1 MRMQLRGIAA
11 AAVAIAVVLPSRPA
25 LADAPIVR
33 ASSEVGAYR
42 DSFATAVLTPTVAGR
57 VESPT
62 AGWSVQGRYLVDV
75 VSAASPDVIATASP
89 RWSETRHAGS
99 ADVRYKPGAVGG
111 GIGASASYT
120 PDYFSR
126 GAQGSAVVDLDA
138 NKTWTLSAGLGFARD
153 TIGRTG
159 RPFSA
164 FSRELDT
171 FSGSLGLTRVIGP
184 RTLGSVVVDGYVER
198 GDQSKPYRYIPL
210 FLPSD
215 VERVGRGASVD
226 TVSSLRIGPR
236 PLEQLPLSRE
246 RLAITARLAH
256 RFDGLTI
263 RGEERLYGDTWG
275 MPASTTDVK
284 VYFDIGNR
292 VIAGPTFRAHAQGRT
307 GFYRRAYASGGPG
320 DIPAVRTGDRE
331 LGALFSLSSGGTLR
345 VGLAAAPEPM
355 AIALGLAVDG
365 TYTSF
370 ADALYVT
377 HRFAGLATLSFE
389 ARF

>member
-1 MRMQLRGIAA
+1 
-11 AAVAIAVVLPSRPA
+11 VASFFSRPA
-25 LADAPIVR
+25 RAEAPTIR

-42 DSFATAVLTPTVAGR
+42 DSFATAVLTPTVATR

-62 AGWSVQGRYLVDV
+62 AGWSVGGRYLVDV
-75 VSAASPDVIATASP
+75 VSAASPDVVSTASP
-89 RWSETRHAGS
+89 RWTETRHAGN
-99 ADVRYKPGAVGG
+99 ADVRYKPGAF
-111 GIGASASYT
+111 GAGLGVSASYT

-126 GAQGSAVVDLDA
+126 GAQGSAILDLDPD
-138 NKTWTLSAGLGFARD
+138 KTWTLSAGFGFARD

-159 RPFSA
+159 TSFST

-171 FSGSLGLTRVIGP
+171 YSASLGLSRVIGP
-184 RTLGSVVVDGYVER
+184 RTLGTIVADGYLEH
-198 GDQSKPYRYIPL
+198 GDQSKPYRYVPL

-215 VERVGRGASVD
+215 VSRVGRGATID
-226 TVSSLRIGPR
+226 TVSRLRIGAR

-256 RFDGLTI
+256 RFDGLTL
-263 RGEERLYGDTWG
+263 RAEERLYGDTWG
-275 MPASTTDVK
+275 MPASTTDVRL
-284 VYFDIGNR
+284 YFDIGRR
-292 VIAGPTFRAHAQGRT
+292 VVAGPTLRAHVQGKT
-307 GFYRRAYASGGPG
+307 DFYRRAYAASGSG
-320 DIPAVRTGDRE
+320 DIPSLRTGDRE
-331 LGALFSLSSGGTLR
+331 LGALFSMSGG
-345 VGLAAAPEPM
+345 GLFRLGLGAHPEPM
-355 AIALGLAVDG
+355 AFALGLTVDG